1 MIRRSCWMLILMLVF
16 LPLGAQE
23 VPADPAATGEVLTAG
38 TDLPEGE
45 TADDPAVLLPDTGEM
60 PAAINGEPEENPL
73 PETPELPG
81 TPTAVQEETP
91 AEAVPAEPV
100 LPGPAV
106 PAEPEAY
113 TYDFFV
119 ERLSALEERASG
131 DLPLTGEERAEILL
145 LRDALWETEYTDLLN
160 EASFLLFLA
169 QEDLDRSDREA
180 NREARLEEL
189 VLQEQEYQAWIR
201 KGERIVKWKKNTLR
215 GSVAGAVLFGLFRMI
230 GDEAYD
236 QYIQSATIDEAWE
249 HQKVWQFADGMSA
262 VSLGYSLSNLIAWA
276 VLSTAEVRY
285 RETGPE

>member
-1 MIRRSCWMLILMLVF
+1 MIRRTCWMLLLMLIF

-23 VPADPAATGEVLTAG
+23 TPSDPAAPEEFLTAG
-38 TDLPEGE
+38 DDLAPTVPEADLEPVLPETGEDPAALTGEPEGE
-45 TADDPAVLLPDTGEM
+45 L
-60 PAAINGEPEENPL
+60 L
-73 PETPELPG
+73 PETQESPEP
-81 TPTAVQEETP
+81 PAAVQEETP
-91 AEAVPAEPV
+91 EEPVPAEPV
-100 LPGPAV
+100 LPEPAV
-106 PAEPEAY
+106 PTEPETY

-131 DLPLTGEERAEILL
+131 DSPLTGEERTEILL
-145 LRDALWETEYTDLLN
+145 LRDTLRETEFTDLFN

-189 VLQEQEYQAWIR
+189 VLEEQEYQAWVR
-201 KGERIVKWKKNTLR
+201 KGERIVKWKKNTLK
-215 GSVAGAVLFGLFRMI
+215 GSVAGVVLFGLFQMI
-230 GDEAYD
+230 GDDAYD
-236 QYIQSATIDEAWE
+236 RYIHSGTIDEAWE